1 MNDRASTKLSHRFL
15 GKVCPNYESYDI
27 ISKAARLTNTL
38 LMFFIHFKQLIP
50 LADPFWARFKFNSRE
65 IIFLWVTEYYNI
77 KLMYLVKFKSV
88 KFRNP
93 PGGVRTTDPQV

>member
-1 MNDRASTKLSHRFL
+1 MNHM
-15 GKVCPNYESYDI
+15 I
-27 ISKAARLTNTL
+27 ISKAARLTNTS
-38 LMFFIHFKQLIP
+38 LMFIHFKKLIP

-93 PGGVRTTDPQV
+93 PGVV